1 MKTRLNLFAIIISTL
16 VLVGITFGQDDRKSN
31 SFDSMIDSI
40 VEDSFTRFDEKYNTY
55 IFTDEPREYG
65 EEDDDL
71 EDWSNDSRFLRR
83 KRISNSRLYAGTN
96 DSRLNQAAYIS
107 YPWELN
113 NEHFFLRYNRVEA
126 LFLGLNYPNS
136 YTWDERSASLFGS
149 VGYGFASHRWRYSG
163 GVSQQF
169 GMGTTL
175 IELGVEGHSLT
186 DTKDQWIIDETEN
199 SLASFFVR
207 DDYRDYFGR
216 EGVSGWFGLFG
227 KWKSSDMQFR
237 AAYLNDQYQSL
248 DWKTNWSVFG
258 GDKLFR
264 DNPPV
269 WEGRMRSVLASFE
282 IHQEKQRTYFTSGW
296 KAALSAEVAGTSF
309 GGDFEF
315 NKYVIDFIRYQPL
328 SKYENLNFR
337 LRAGSTT
344 GDVPPQKWFELG
356 GISTLPAFSYK
367 EFPGNRIA
375 LFNAEYMLNGKIFD
389 AVDVFPSWLL
399 RNCNLML
406 FYDAGYANAVAG
418 NEKFDKGFENLSAS
432 TIKSD
437 WGIGIGSR
445 DAKLRLGFAWRT
457 DVAEPVHAFLR
468 LNRPF

>member
-1 MKTRLNLFAIIISTL
+1 MKALLTL
-16 VLVGITFGQDDRKSN
+16 LVTITCSLLLAGVVFGQEDENSN
-31 SFDSMIDSI
+31 SFDLMIDS
-40 VEDSFTRFDEKYNTY
+40 VVQDAFTRFDEKYNTY
-55 IFTDEPREYG
+55 IFSDEPREYRDG
-65 EEDDDL
+65 DDDF
-71 EDWSNDSRFLRR
+71 EDWPNDARFLRK
-83 KRISNSRLYAGTN
+83 KRISGKKLYVGAN
-96 DSRLNQAAYIS
+96 DSRLNQSAFVS

-113 NEHFFLRYNRVEA
+113 DENFFVRYNRVEA
-126 LFLGLNYPNS
+126 LFLGANFPNRYS
-136 YTWDERSASLFGS
+136 WDERSVSLFGS

-169 GMGTTL
+169 GMGSTL

-186 DTKDQWIIDETEN
+186 DTKDHWIVDEGEN
-199 SLASFFVR
+199 SLTSFFMR

-237 AAYLNDQYQSL
+237 VAYLNDSYQSL
-248 DWKTNWSVFG
+248 DWNTNWSVFG

-264 DNPPV
+264 DNPQV
-269 WEGRMRSVLASFE
+269 WEGRMRSALASFE
-282 IHQEKQRTYFTSGW
+282 IHQEKQRTYFTTGW
-296 KAALSAEVAGTSF
+296 KAALSAEVAGKSF

-315 NKYVIDFIRYQPL
+315 NRYIVDFIRYQPL

-337 LRAGSTT
+337 FRAGSAT

-356 GISTLPAFSYK
+356 GISTLPAYSYK
-367 EFPGNRIA
+367 EFSGNRIA

-399 RNCNLML
+399 RNCNLIL
-406 FYDAGYANAVAG
+406 FYDAGFANAVASD
-418 NEKFDKGFENLSAS
+418 EKFDQGFETLRLDNVK
-432 TIKSD
+432 TD
-437 WGIGIGSR
+437 WGFGIGSR
-445 DAKLRLGFAWRT
+445 DAKIRLGFAWRT
-457 DVAEPVHAFLR
+457 DIAEPVHVFLR